1 VLVSAA
7 VCPHPPLLVP
17 DLAGSATAAEL
28 DDLRSACDGAIEAIR
43 ATEPE
48 RLVVV
53 GAGESTRRYAPG
65 SAGSFAQYGADV
77 AASLPGPAVVE
88 NNDRLPLSLAVASW
102 LLGRAGWTGDVPGL
116 AVGESSLA
124 EECRRL
130 GIQLAQETDRLALLV
145 MGDGSAGRPS
155 AAPAFVDPR
164 ADGFDSAV
172 ADALRTAD
180 PAALM
185 ALDPTLGTELR
196 AAGRAPWQVLAGA
209 AGDAVFDAELLY
221 DDAPYGVGY
230 LVAVWERHG

>member
-1 VLVSAA
+1 MLVSAA

-17 DLAGSATAAEL
+17 ELGGTSAGEL
-28 DDLRSACDGAIEAIR
+28 DDLRSACDAAIEAIR

-53 GAGESTRRYAPG
+53 GVGETTRRYAPG
-65 SAGSFAQYGADV
+65 TAGSFGPYGADV
-77 AASLPGPAVVE
+77 EAALPGPAAEVE
-88 NNDRLPLSLAVASW
+88 DRLPLSLAVGSW
-102 LLGRAGWTGDVPGL
+102 LLRRAGWTGDVPGQ
-116 AVGESSLA
+116 AVGESSPA

-145 MGDGSAGRPS
+145 MGDGSVGRRS
-155 AAPAFVDPR
+155 AAPAFVDSR
-164 ADGFDSAV
+164 AESFDAAV
-172 ADALRTAD
+172 ADALRTGD

-185 ALDPTLGTELR
+185 ALDPMLGTELR
-196 AAGRAPWQVLAGA
+196 AAGRASWQVLAGA
-209 AGDAVFDAELLY
+209 AADAVFDAELLY

>member
-17 DLAGSATAAEL
+17 DLAGSAVGEL
-28 DDLRSACDGAIEAIR
+28 DDLRSACDAAIEAIR

-48 RLVVV
+48 LLVAV
-53 GAGESTRRYAPG
+53 GAGEAIRRYAPG
-65 SAGSFAQYGADV
+65 SAGSFAQYGVDLAT
-77 AASLPGPAVVE
+77 SLPGPAVE
-88 NNDRLPLSLAVASW
+88 NDDRLPLSLAVASW
-102 LLGRAGWTGDVPGL
+102 LLGRAGWTDDVPGL
-116 AVGESSLA
+116 VVGESSPA

-145 MGDGSAGRPS
+145 MGDGAVGRPS

-164 ADGFDSAV
+164 ADGFDTAV

-185 ALDPTLGTELR
+185 ALDPTLGTDLR